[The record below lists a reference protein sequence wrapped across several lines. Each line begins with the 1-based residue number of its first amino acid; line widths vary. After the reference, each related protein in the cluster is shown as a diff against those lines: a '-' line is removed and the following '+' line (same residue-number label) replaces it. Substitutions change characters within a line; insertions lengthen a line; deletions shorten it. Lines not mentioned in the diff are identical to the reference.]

1 MVAPIHRRRD
11 AAVIAT
17 GKMVREAVPVDR
29 LEPGSQVSTDL
40 YGVYDVPGVLK
51 AARRLT
57 RSVSL
62 AINSIK
68 PPLCR
73 PGRSELPR
81 RGNEAEIHGEREC
94 DDGRKKERQQT
105 DRHRSALIGA
115 KVEGLPAGPR
125 NRACRCAFRARA
137 QG

>member
-1 MVAPIHRRRD
+1 MRRR
-11 AAVIAT
+11 
-17 GKMVREAVPVDR
+17 
-29 LEPGSQVSTDL
+29 ST
-40 YGVYDVPGVLK
+40 VK
-51 AARRLT
+51 
-57 RSVSL
+57 
-62 AINSIK
+62 
-68 PPLCR
+68 
-73 PGRSELPR
+73 
-81 RGNEAEIHGEREC
+81 REC

>member
-57 RSVSL
+57 RSVSI

-73 PGRSELPR
+73 LVRSELPR
-81 RGNEAEIHGEREC
+81 RRKEAEIHGEKGVRRRRNEGATAEGTALISTHGS
-94 DDGRKKERQQT
+94 DGR
-105 DRHRSALIGA
+105 
-115 KVEGLPAGPR
+115 
-125 NRACRCAFRARA
+125 
-137 QG
+137 